1 MAYWFDYDIKNFSET
16 YKEAVETEDDTVQQ
30 LVLETRLL
38 TLENIIT
45 GGKKESIGALVDRN
59 ELIYKEILNKIIKNN
74 KEKLN

>member
-1 MAYWFDYDIKNFSET
+1 MAYWFDYDIDNFPAT
-16 YKEAVETEDDTVQQ
+16 YKEAVETKDDVVQQ

-38 TLENIIT
+38 TLENIVT

-59 ELIYKEILNKIIKNN
+59 ELIYKEILNKIIKSN